1 MVRLKFGGYIEKQS
15 KVDLKTQGNELSDR
29 AFCYSVL
36 NKVSRSFAVVI
47 RNLPL
52 ELMDAVCI
60 FYLILRGLDSVEDDM
75 RKAHLP
81 NKERML
87 REFHEY
93 LDDPTWSVVG
103 VGDTPDYEILLE
115 YFPKVT
121 REYQRLKPKY
131 REVVADITK
140 RMGAGMADF
149 ALKVNNGKGSIEK
162 VEEYNLYCHYVAGLV
177 GHGLIALFAAS
188 GLEHESL
195 AKEHKV
201 ANSMGMFLQKANI
214 IRDYLE
220 DLDDGRTWW
229 PKDIWG
235 QYGKSLGHFR
245 GDKLTK
251 RVKPEAMECLNA
263 LVTDALDLVPDVIDF
278 LNKIKNPEIFA
289 FCAIPQVMAMATL
302 TKVYNNPKVF
312 LGVVKIR
319 KGISARIMLETKN
332 INDAKNFFNDFACQ
346 LEQKV
351 LLNSKSKSKSKAMS
365 ERESQMN
372 ERTIEKCKET
382 KQLTSLSLSSS
393 GHVTIV
399 SILGWLFML
408 ALVLFVCNR
417 VLPAGPATQASI
429 ESMGLRMKTMWL
441 KSSTSWVVVMFAMAW
456 VSMPVL
462 TTKRRATV

>member
-1 MVRLKFGGYIEKQS
+1 MY
-15 KVDLKTQGNELSDR
+15 
-29 AFCYSVL
+29 
-36 NKVSRSFAVVI
+36 
-47 RNLPL
+47 
-52 ELMDAVCI
+52 VC
-60 FYLILRGLDSVEDDM
+60 S
-75 RKAHLP
+75 
-81 NKERML
+81 
-87 REFHEY
+87 
-93 LDDPTWSVVG
+93 
-103 VGDTPDYEILLE
+103 
-115 YFPKVT
+115 
-121 REYQRLKPKY
+121 
-131 REVVADITK
+131 
-140 RMGAGMADF
+140 
-149 ALKVNNGKGSIEK
+149 
-162 VEEYNLYCHYVAGLV
+162 
-177 GHGLIALFAAS
+177 
-188 GLEHESL
+188 
-195 AKEHKV
+195 
-201 ANSMGMFLQKANI
+201 
-214 IRDYLE
+214 
-220 DLDDGRTWW
+220 
-229 PKDIWG
+229 
-235 QYGKSLGHFR
+235 
-245 GDKLTK
+245 
-251 RVKPEAMECLNA
+251 
-263 LVTDALDLVPDVIDF
+263 
-278 LNKIKNPEIFA
+278 
-289 FCAIPQVMAMATL
+289 QVMAMATL

-441 KSSTSWVVVMFAMAW
+441 ESSTSWVVVMFAMAW